1 MDLNINTRLI
11 DHIFRHEYGKMVAML
26 VHKFGPSQLQNIEDA
41 VHEALIKAMQL
52 WPYKGTPK
60 NTTGWLLRVA
70 TNNLIDDIRK
80 NKKLAFSDDIR
91 LFVKE
96 VNSKAVEV
104 QLNTLIEDSQL
115 KMIFA
120 CCHPSISQ
128 EYQIILSLKLIGGF
142 SNKEIAKALLKKE
155 ETIAKGFTRAKKKL
169 SENITSLAIPIELG
183 LRSRVNIVLKIIY
196 LMFSEGYSGTE
207 GEVLIKKDICHEAI
221 RLALLLTKNKYCNQP
236 EVNALIALMCFHASR
251 FEARI
256 DKHNELVDLKHHNR
270 NNYNKDLI
278 ILGNQYL
285 GYAVKQSD
293 EPSDYQLQAAISYC
307 YSIAKT
313 FSEIDWESILE
324 FYNILIR
331 KKRSPLIILN
341 RLISYSKVHGADKA
355 LQELCTY
362 EKSPNFID
370 SKLYYAIKSE
380 LLIDVHKI
388 NQSISALKKAI
399 EKSNNALEKEYF
411 AKKISQLA

>member
-1 MDLNINTRLI
+1 MDISSNSNLI
-11 DHIFRHEYGKMVAML
+11 DHIFRYEYGKMVSIL
-26 VHKFGPSQLQNIEDA
+26 VHKFGSSQLQNIEDA
-41 VHEALIKAMQL
+41 VHESLIKAMQL

-70 TNNLIDDIRK
+70 TNKLIDDIRK
-80 NKKLAFSDDIR
+80 DKKLIFSEDVRTFLKDI
-91 LFVKE
+91 
-96 VNSKAVEV
+96 NSKTHTVE
-104 QLNTLIEDSQL
+104 LNSVIEDSQL

-169 SENITSLAIPIELG
+169 SKNIKSLKIPIELG

-196 LMFSEGYSGTE
+196 LLFSEGYSATE

-221 RLALLLTKNKYCNQP
+221 RLALLLSKNKYCNRP

-256 DKHNELVDLKHHNR
+256 DENNELVDLEHHDR
-270 NNYNKDLI
+270 SKYDRDLI

-285 GYAVKQSD
+285 GYAVEQSD
-293 EPSDYQLQAAISYC
+293 EPSVYHLQAAISYC
-307 YSIAKT
+307 YSSARN
-313 FSEIDWESILE
+313 FDEIDWGSILE
-324 FYNILIR
+324 FYDILIR
-331 KKRSPLIILN
+331 KQRSPSILLN
-341 RLISYSKVHGADKA
+341 RLISYSKVRGANEA
-355 LQELCTY
+355 LKELKVY

-370 SKLYYAIKSE
+370 SMLYHAIKSE
-380 LLIDVHKI
+380 LLKDLNRIEK
-388 NQSISALKKAI
+388 SKTALKKAI
-399 EKSNNALEKEYF
+399 EKSNSILEQRYF
-411 AKKISQLA
+411 TKKISQLT